1 MNIQYETFLRKD
13 IFPHD
18 QSAVDLVMKIYDE
31 NEKERHYIYGVM
43 ESYIQGLINHYE
55 AWKYLMQNI
64 ILKYKRIYECNG
76 KYLDDEYKNKM
87 KERGI

>member
-13 IFPHD
+13 IFPD
-18 QSAVDLVMKIYDE
+18 DMEAVDLIMKIYDE

-55 AWKYLMQNI
+55 AWKYLQQHI
-64 ILKYKRIYECNG
+64 VLCYKRIYECNA
-76 KYLDDEYKNKM
+76 KYLDDEYKEKM
-87 KERGI
+87 KGGN